1 MTDDTPAPQTDR
13 RSFSFAS
20 IAMAGGLAASYGT
33 VGYIGFQFL
42 KPQGGSKR
50 AWMLVKPLKEFAV
63 GSSLRFRTPA
73 GATVNITR
81 RADAGAVEDF
91 KALSSVCPHLGC
103 QVHWEQQ
110 KNRYFC
116 PCHNGTFDADG
127 VGTGGPPGDA
137 GQSLGSFELRVER
150 GLLYIEVPLETLA
163 MCDPEGGPEG
173 GIQELGDDD
182 ARRGPGLDPCLDP
195 SFDPRNGNG
204 PGPELRRSDNGGRP
218 A

>member
-1 MTDDTPAPQTDR
+1 MTDDTPAPKTDR

-42 KPQGGSKR
+42 KPQRGSKR
-50 AWMLVKPLKEFAV
+50 GWMLVKPLKEFAV

-73 GATVNITR
+73 GANVNITR
-81 RADAGAVEDF
+81 RTDGATADDF
-91 KALSSVCPHLGC
+91 NALSSVCPHLGC
-103 QVHWEQQ
+103 QVNWEAQN
-110 KNRYFC
+110 NRYFC

-137 GQSLGSFELRVER
+137 GQSLGSFDLRVEK
-150 GLLYIEVPLETLA
+150 GLLYIEVPLETLVMSYPPA
-163 MCDPEGGPEG
+163 RCE
-173 GIQELGDDD
+173 ELGEDDIP
-182 ARRGPGLDPCLDP
+182 RGPGHDPCLDP
-195 SFDPRNGNG
+195 SLKPDLDANNQ
-204 PGPELRRSDNGGRP
+204 GGRP

>member
-1 MTDDTPAPQTDR
+1 MTDETPAPETDR

-33 VGYIGFQFL
+33 VGYIGF
-42 KPQGGSKR
+42 
-50 AWMLVKPLKEFAV
+50 
-63 GSSLRFRTPA
+63 RTPA

-81 RADAGAVEDF
+81 SADAGAVEDF

-173 GIQELGDDD
+173 GIQEMGDDD

-195 SFDPRNGNG
+195 RSG
-204 PGPELRRSDNGGRP
+204 PGPDLRRSDNGGRP